1 MQSFNLL
8 NKCLDA
14 KMLPLLIEHD
24 VISLDA
30 SLIVLVVFQ
39 TSSHGKY
46 ELNILCFYLVA
57 LVQSSLLG
65 WDHTCHLS
73 TTAA

>member
-1 MQSFNLL
+1 MQGFNLF

-14 KMLPLLIEHD
+14 KMLPLLIGHA

-30 SLIVLVVFQ
+30 SLIELVFQ

-46 ELNILCFYLVA
+46 EYSLFYLV
-57 LVQSSLLG
+57 LNVP
-65 WDHTCHLS
+65 
-73 TTAA
+73 

>member
-1 MQSFNLL
+1 MQGFNLF

-14 KMLPLLIEHD
+14 KMLPLLIGHA

-30 SLIVLVVFQ
+30 SLIELVFQ

-46 ELNILCFYLVA
+46 DYSLFYLVA